1 MQFKSLF
8 LGAVAAS
15 GALAADRLCGFKEPS
30 AEDIAIAQA
39 FAAEEAAANE
49 TMSLKVMATTNVN
62 VYFHVIATSQSA
74 SGGYIPAATLAK
86 QIDTMNSRFA
96 PYGFAFTQAGADW
109 TVNSGW
115 ARDGSE
121 LAMKKQLRK
130 GTYKDLNMYLLA
142 DMDYLGYAYLPKGV
156 SSGSSD
162 FYYDGVSILGSTVP
176 GGSYAGY
183 NLGLT
188 AVHETGHWLGLYHT
202 FEGGCSGQGDYVA
215 DTPAEASA
223 ASGCPIGRDTCPGGG
238 VDPIH
243 NYMDYSQDSCYEEF
257 TPGQVTRMNSYW
269 TTYRA
274 K

>member
-8 LGAVAAS
+8 VGAVAAS

-30 AEDIAIAQA
+30 AEDIAIAQS
-39 FAAEEAAANE
+39 FAAQEAESLAAANE
-49 TMSLKVMATTNVN
+49 TMFLQATVN

-74 SGGYIPAATLAK
+74 SGGYLSASSLSRQLDI
-86 QIDTMNSRFA
+86 MNERFA

-109 TVNSGW
+109 TVNSAW

-121 LAMKKQLRK
+121 LTMKRSLRK
-130 GTYKDLNMYLLA
+130 GTYRDLNMYLLA
-142 DMDYLGYAYLPKGV
+142 DMDYLGYAYLPKRV

-162 FYYDGVSILGSTVP
+162 FYYDGVTILGSTLP
-176 GGSYAGY
+176 GGSYTDY

-202 FEGGCSGQGDYVA
+202 FQGGCSGQGDYVA
-215 DTPAEASA
+215 DTPPEANA
-223 ASGCPIGRDTCPGGG
+223 ASGCPVGRDTCPGGG

-269 TTYRA
+269 STYRA
-274 K
+274 